1 MLPHKKIKVA
11 FWSNHRWWEWVE
23 WGWRATRRN
32 WRSSGHRASTV
43 GHRPPSRISLNT
55 SKRLPKYQCAVENLG
70 ELFQLLKKIILMNFQ
85 KTVNQANIDVG
96 MTSIDQWIIHCW
108 FVLPNDAR
116 GQIIVKKLKNNKNRN
131 NWEKLLQSFYYQ

>member
-1 MLPHKKIKVA
+1 MH
-11 FWSNHRWWEWVE
+11 
-23 WGWRATRRN
+23 GWKFGRTL
-32 WRSSGHRASTV
+32 S
-43 GHRPPSRISLNT
+43 II
-55 SKRLPKYQCAVENLG
+55 VENS
-70 ELFQLLKKIILMNFQ
+70 FNKHS

-116 GQIIVKKLKNNKNRN
+116 GQIIVKTLKINKNRN